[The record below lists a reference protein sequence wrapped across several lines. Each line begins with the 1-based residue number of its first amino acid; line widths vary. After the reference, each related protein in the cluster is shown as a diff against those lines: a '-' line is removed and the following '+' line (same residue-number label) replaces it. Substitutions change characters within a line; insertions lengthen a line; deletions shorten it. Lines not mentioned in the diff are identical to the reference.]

1 MSKKFRNCG
10 YWLRNHRTEMNM
22 SISGLLPYQLETIFW
37 EHLELSYSRP
47 YSWSNSTTYWR
58 REVSCPTFTGNASAV
73 ISGLMTLCFRVD
85 TRDELLGCN
94 NASAEDATDT
104 RTLLGCPWKMI
115 TCIMWITRSGRFGW
129 RYRRTVDHEVT
140 KQGTS
145 LRDHWRLG

>member
-1 MSKKFRNCG
+1 MVTNSEITAQTWACPNLDYFPIS
-10 YWLRNHRTEMNM
+10 LRPWFENTWNWV
-22 SISGLLPYQLETIFW
+22 IG
-37 EHLELSYSRP
+37 RP

-58 REVSCPTFTGNASAV
+58 IEVSCPAFTGNASAV
-73 ISGLMTLCFRVD
+73 ISGLMTFCFRVD

-94 NASAEDATDT
+94 STSAEAATDT

-115 TCIMWITRSGRFGW
+115 TCIMWIIRAGRFGW
-129 RYRRTVDHEVT
+129 RYRRAVDHEVT